1 MNTVISI
8 RSMQKISEDLR
19 NSGKR
24 LGFVPTMGAL
34 HEGHLS
40 LMRRAKREC
49 DILIVSLFVNPT
61 QFGPRE
67 DLRRYPRDRRKDKRL
82 LDLAG
87 CDFLFVPKIE
97 DVYPPAYQTYV
108 EMEEKSKILEGA
120 IRPGHLRGVC
130 TVVAKLFNV
139 VKPHRAYFGQK
150 DAQQAAV
157 ILQMV
162 RDLNFDL
169 KTVICPIVRD
179 EKKIALSSRQV
190 YLTPREK
197 KEAEVIYES
206 LQVAKTM
213 ITQGKTNA
221 EYIRKKMQEVI
232 SKSKLAKIDYI
243 SFNRWDSLEPVKRL
257 KGRVLIS
264 LAVRFGKTRL
274 LDNII
279 VNVK

>member
-8 RSMQKISEDLR
+8 RSMQKISENLR
-19 NSGKR
+19 NSGRR

-61 QFGPRE
+61 QFGPEE
-67 DLRRYPRDRRKDKRL
+67 DFRKYPRHIKKDKRL
-82 LDLAG
+82 LSLVG
-87 CDFLFVPKIE
+87 CDFLFLPKTLDI
-97 DVYPPAYQTYV
+97 YPRDYKTYV
-108 EMEEKSKILEGA
+108 EVEEKSSLLEGA

-130 TVVAKLFNV
+130 TIVAKLFSI

-162 RDLNFDL
+162 RDLNFDT
-169 KTVICPIVRD
+169 KIVVCPIVRD
-179 EKKIALSSRQV
+179 KKKIALSSRHI

-206 LQVAKTM
+206 LQVARRT
-213 ITQGKTNA
+213 IAEGKTNPQ
-221 EYIRKKMQEVI
+221 YVRVKMQEVI
-232 SKSKLAKIDYI
+232 SKSELAKIDYI

-257 KGRVLIS
+257 KGKLLIS
-264 LAVRFGKTRL
+264 LAIRFGKTRL

>member
-8 RSMQKISEDLR
+8 RSMQKISENLR

-61 QFGPRE
+61 QFGPEE

-87 CDFLFVPKIE
+87 CDFLFVPEIE
-97 DVYPPAYQTYV
+97 DIYPPDYQTYV

-169 KTVICPIVRD
+169 RIVICPIVRD
-179 EKKIALSSRQV
+179 EKKIALSSRHV

-206 LQVAKTM
+206 LQFAKRT
-213 ITQGKTNA
+213 IAEGRTNPQ
-221 EYIRKKMQEVI
+221 YVHKKMQEVI
-232 SKSKLAKIDYI
+232 SKSELAKIDYI

-264 LAVRFGKTRL
+264 LAVRFGETRL

>member
-1 MNTVISI
+1 
-8 RSMQKISEDLR
+8 
-19 NSGKR
+19 
-24 LGFVPTMGAL
+24 
-34 HEGHLS
+34 
-40 LMRRAKREC
+40 MRRAKREC

-61 QFGPRE
+61 QFGPEE

-97 DVYPPAYQTYV
+97 DIYPPDYQTYV

-169 KTVICPIVRD
+169 RIVVCPIVRD
-179 EKKIALSSRQV
+179 EKKIALSSRHV

-206 LQVAKTM
+206 LQFAKRT
-213 ITQGKTNA
+213 IAEGRTNPQ
-221 EYIRKKMQEVI
+221 YVRKKMREVI
-232 SKSKLAKIDYI
+232 SKSELAKIDYI

-264 LAVRFGKTRL
+264 LAVRLGKTRL

>member
-1 MNTVISI
+1 
-8 RSMQKISEDLR
+8 MQKISQNLR

-40 LMRRAKREC
+40 LMKRAKREC
-49 DILIVSLFVNPT
+49 DILVVSLFVNPT
-61 QFGPRE
+61 QFGPKE
-67 DLRRYPRDRRKDKRL
+67 DFTTYPRDIGKDKRL
-82 LDLAG
+82 LSLVG
-87 CDFLFVPKIE
+87 CDFLFFPKGEQI
-97 DVYPPAYQTYV
+97 YPPDYCTFVNV
-108 EMEEKSKILEGA
+108 EGKSQILEGRV
-120 IRPGHLRGVC
+120 RPGHLRGVC
-130 TVVAKLFNV
+130 TIVAKLFNI

-150 DAQQAAV
+150 DGQQAAI

-169 KTVICPIVRD
+169 KIVVCPIVRD
-179 EKKIALSSRQV
+179 RRKIALSSRHL
-190 YLTPREK
+190 YMNPREK
-197 KEAEVIYES
+197 EEAEVIYES
-206 LQVAKTM
+206 LQVAK
-213 ITQGKTNA
+213 KTIAAGTTNPQ
-221 EYIRKKMQEVI
+221 YLRKKMQEVI
-232 SKSKLAKIDYI
+232 SKSTLAKIDYI
-243 SFNRWDSLEPVKRL
+243 SFNSWDSLEPVKRL